1 MAKKFSLESVLTL
14 SDQITAPLGKVS
26 KQMDKFGKTMQKNF
40 GGVGKN
46 IKALDAGINKV
57 AVGIAAVGAAGITA
71 SAMLVQSTATQ
82 ADEWSKT
89 ARQIGITTEQ
99 LQKLDYVAN
108 MQGVSSESLIKSY
121 AKMNKN
127 IGDLKSGSGTLA
139 AYLKKT
145 DAAFLKQLGTVK
157 NSDQAFIMLM
167 GKINEA
173 PDEFAKAALA
183 QAAFGKAGMDMLR
196 VAEAGADGIAALMGE
211 TEKYGLISTDA
222 ANASEVFLD
231 EQSRIKQML
240 IGLKNQAFNA
250 LIPVLTNILEK
261 LRKLF
266 ETSADGTDIIG
277 RFKKMVE
284 GIDIDSV
291 VRGVSNFAKGMVKL
305 GSVIGKVVGFLATFW
320 PVILAVVAAIKI
332 LAVVQTAYNAVLL
345 ITNILA
351 SPITLTV
358 LAVVAAVALLAAGV
372 YLMVKH
378 WDKVLAVLKVVG
390 SAIAGFFIGA
400 WNGLIDVLKVVGGFF
415 KSTGQALMKWM
426 LTPINLVMDA
436 LGGLLTMLSKIPG
449 VGDKIKPA
457 VAALDGLQS
466 KFNTTLTGSANAYD
480 YAAPFTKTSETR
492 SVQESRQTSVNEI
505 YVRPDKGASIS
516 STRGGAPSQVLMYG
530 AAQ

>member
-14 SDQITAPLGKVS
+14 TDKMTAPMGKVS
-26 KQMDKFGKTMQKNF
+26 KQLDAFGKKMQKNF

-57 AVGIAAVGAAGITA
+57 AIGIAAVGAAGVAA

-108 MQGVSSESLIKSY
+108 MQGVSSESLTKSY

-127 IGDLKSGSGTLA
+127 IGDLRSGSGTLA

-145 DAAFLKQLGTVK
+145 DSAFLKQLGTVK
-157 NSDQAFIMLM
+157 NSDEAFIMLM

-183 QAAFGKAGMDMLR
+183 QAAFGRAGMDMLR

-222 ANASEVFLD
+222 ANASETFLD

-240 IGLKNQAFNA
+240 VGLKNQAFNA
-250 LIPVLTNILEK
+250 LIPVLLEVITE
-261 LRKLF
+261 LRLVF
-266 ETSADGTDIIG
+266 EEMGGGAEIVK
-277 RFKKMVE
+277 RFKTLIE
-284 GIDIDSV
+284 GINVRDV
-291 VRGVSNFAKGMVKL
+291 VAGIKGFLTTMVD
-305 GSVIGKVVGFLATFW
+305 VGKIIASVVGFLVKFA

-332 LAVVQTAYNAVLL
+332 LAAVQTVYNAVLA
-345 ITNILA
+345 ITMAIS
-351 SPITLTV
+351 SPITLIV
-358 LAVVAAVALLAAGV
+358 LAIVAAVALLAAGV
-372 YLMVKH
+372 YMMVKH
-378 WDKVLAVLKVVG
+378 WDSVV
-390 SAIAGFFIGA
+390 A
-400 WNGLIDVLKVVGGFF
+400 VLKVVGGFF
-415 KSTGQALMKWM
+415 VKIGQTIMKWM
-426 LTPINLVMDA
+426 LTPINLVLDA
-436 LGGLLTMLSKIPG
+436 IGGMLRLVSKIPG
-449 VGDKIKPA
+449 VGDKLKPA
-457 VAALDGLQS
+457 VDALDSFQA
-466 KFNTTLTGSANAYD
+466 KMNTGLTGSAGAYD
-480 YAAPFTKTSETR
+480 YASPWTKGGESR
-492 SVQESRQTSVNEI
+492 SVSESRQTTVNEL
-505 YVRPDKGASIS
+505 YVRPDKGAQIS
-516 STRGGAPSQVLMYG
+516 GARGGAPQQVLVYG

>member
-14 SDQITAPLGKVS
+14 SDKMTAPMGRVS
-26 KQMDKFGKTMQKNF
+26 KQVDAFGKKMKKNF

-57 AVGIAAVGAAGITA
+57 AVGIGAIGAAGIAA
-71 SAMLVQSTATQ
+71 SAKLVQSTATQ
-82 ADEWSKT
+82 ADEWAKT

-127 IGDLKSGSGTLA
+127 IGDLRSGSGTLA

-196 VAEAGADGIAALMGE
+196 VAEAGAAGIASLMGE

-222 ANASEVFLD
+222 ANASETFLD
-231 EQSRIKQML
+231 EQSRIKQIL
-240 IGLKNQAFNA
+240 IGLKNKAFNA
-250 LIPVLTNILEK
+250 LIPVLTNMLEK

-266 ETSADGTDIIG
+266 ETSVDGTDIIS

-284 GIDIDSV
+284 GIDIDAV

-305 GSVIGKVVGFLATFW
+305 GSVIGKVVGFLETFW

-332 LAVVQTAYNAVLL
+332 ITAVQTIYNAALL
-345 ITNILA
+345 VTAVLA
-351 SPITLTV
+351 SPITLIT
-358 LAVVAAVALLAAGV
+358 LAIVAGVALLTAGIV
-372 YLMVKH
+372 LMVKH
-378 WDKVLAVLKVVG
+378 WDSVVEVLKVV
-390 SAIAGFFIGA
+390 IE
-400 WNGLIDVLKVVGGFF
+400 FF
-415 KSTGQALMKWM
+415 KKVGQTMIKWM
-426 LTPINLVMDA
+426 LTPINLILDA
-436 LGGLLTMLSKIPG
+436 VGGLLRALAKIPG
-449 VGDKIKPA
+449 LGDLVGG
-457 VAALDGLQS
+457 AADAIDAFQA
-466 KFNTTLTGSANAYD
+466 KMNVTMTGSTDAYD
-480 YAAPFTKTSETR
+480 YASPWTKGNESR
-492 SVQESRQTSVNEI
+492 SVSESRQTTVNEV
-505 YVRPDKGASIS
+505 YVRPDKGAAIS
-516 STRGGAPSQVLMYG
+516 GARGGAPQQVLMYG

>member
-14 SDQITAPLGKVS
+14 SDKMTAPMGRVS
-26 KQMDKFGKTMQKNF
+26 KQVDAFGKKMKKNF

-57 AVGIAAVGAAGITA
+57 AVGIGAIGAAGIAA
-71 SAMLVQSTATQ
+71 SAKLVQSTATQ
-82 ADEWSKT
+82 ADEWAKT

-127 IGDLKSGSGTLA
+127 IGDLRSGSGTLA

-196 VAEAGADGIAALMGE
+196 VAEAGAAGIASLMGE

-222 ANASEVFLD
+222 ANASETFLD
-231 EQSRIKQML
+231 EQSRIKQIL
-240 IGLKNQAFNA
+240 IGLKNKAFNA
-250 LIPVLTNILEK
+250 LIPVLTNMLEK

-266 ETSADGTDIIG
+266 ETSVDGTDIIS

-284 GIDIDSV
+284 GIDIDAV

-305 GSVIGKVVGFLATFW
+305 GSVIGKVVGFLETFW

-332 LAVVQTAYNAVLL
+332 ITAVQTIYNAVLL
-345 ITNILA
+345 VTAVLA
-351 SPITLTV
+351 SPITLIT
-358 LAVVAAVALLAAGV
+358 LAIVAGVALLTAGIV
-372 YLMVKH
+372 LMVKH
-378 WDKVLAVLKVVG
+378 WDSVVEVLKVV
-390 SAIAGFFIGA
+390 IE
-400 WNGLIDVLKVVGGFF
+400 FF
-415 KSTGQALMKWM
+415 KKVGQTMIKWM
-426 LTPINLVMDA
+426 LTPINLILDA
-436 LGGLLTMLSKIPG
+436 VGGLLRALAKIPG
-449 VGDKIKPA
+449 LGDLVGG
-457 VAALDGLQS
+457 AADAIDAFQA
-466 KFNTTLTGSANAYD
+466 KMNVTMTGSTDAYD
-480 YAAPFTKTSETR
+480 YASPWTKGNESR
-492 SVQESRQTSVNEI
+492 SVSESRQTTVNEV
-505 YVRPDKGASIS
+505 YVRPDKGAAIS
-516 STRGGAPSQVLMYG
+516 GARGGAPQQVLMYG